1 MMSVENGNRGVVGE
15 KAYLED
21 FVRKLTSIAA
31 GESTFRVTFKWEE
44 KHGVP
49 GAVIVV
55 NRHSSQFFLKSITL
69 KEFPG
74 EGRIFFVCNSWVY
87 PRDKYNYKRVFFA
100 NKVRN

>member
-1 MMSVENGNRGVVGE
+1 MSEENGNRGVVGE

-21 FVRKLTSIAA
+21 FVRKLPAIAA
-31 GESTFRVTFKWEE
+31 GESTFRVTFKWEG

-55 NRHSSQFFLKSITL
+55 NRHSSQFYLKSITL
-69 KEFPG
+69 EEFPGG
-74 EGRIFFVCNSWVY
+74 EGRIHFVCNSWVY
-87 PRDKYNYKRVFFA
+87 PRDKYKYKRVFFA